1 MWPIFCPEV
10 DDSVGSSQDFPCKTH
25 EDESQKF
32 LPLSRILSIPGILGL
47 AKFEPQSNYST
58 IVSYMWHSDLEVY
71 LVMRNTFF
79 MFVEIK
85 NVVQIST

>member
-47 AKFEPQSNYST
+47 AKFEPQSNYSFLYVAFRLRS
-58 IVSYMWHSDLEVY
+58 IPCNAKHVLYVC
-71 LVMRNTFF
+71 
-79 MFVEIK
+79 
-85 NVVQIST
+85 